1 MTKAS
6 MGSQP
11 LVFPTPAWVIGTY
24 DKDHRPNIATAA
36 WGGVCCSKPPCV
48 SVSFREA
55 TYTHGNIKAR
65 QAFCVCIGSTDHVA
79 ETDYAGIVSGRDTDK
94 FAAAGLTPVKS
105 DLVDAP
111 YIHEFPMV
119 VECRLKT
126 TVELGLHTQFVGEIL
141 DVKVDKSL
149 VGPNGL
155 PELEEVSPLVFA
167 PRTRRYYAVGERLSD
182 GFKVG
187 KKIQEGKTES

>member
-24 DKDHRPNIATAA
+24 DKNQRPNIATAA
-36 WGGVCCSKPPCV
+36 WGGVCCSNPPCV

-65 QAFCVCIGSTDHVA
+65 GAFCVCIGSKDHVA

-94 FAAAGLTPVKS
+94 FKAAGLTPVKS

-141 DVKVDKSL
+141 DVKVDESL

-155 PELEEVSPLVFA
+155 PELEAVSPLVFA
-167 PRTRRYYAVGERLSD
+167 PRTRRYYAVG
-182 GFKVG
+182 
-187 KKIQEGKTES
+187 